1 MKILLKHSNQPL
13 PDLDIEFNIDADQ
26 HLATV
31 RLDHFDSHL
40 LIAFC
45 RNVLEPAGVRVID
58 NISYRATGVTPV
70 EDRYSLEVQMFG
82 TTLRAQI
89 AQVNEHECTVHL
101 SGSAI

>member
-1 MKILLKHSNQPL
+1 MNILLKHNNQPL
-13 PDLDIEFNIDADQ
+13 TDLDIEFDIDAEQ
-26 HLATV
+26 RLVTV

-58 NISYRATGVTPV
+58 NISYRVTGVTPIEV
-70 EDRYSLEVQMFG
+70 RYGLRVQVFG
-82 TTLRAQI
+82 TTLQAQI